1 MPVNKILKK
10 RGKGV
15 CAYGGGATG
24 KKISNSSE
32 LHKIAMNEFT
42 ISGRLDFASVFN
54 TLT

>member
-1 MPVNKILKK
+1 MEEEPQ
-10 RGKGV
+10 
-15 CAYGGGATG
+15 G